1 MPIHGKKILI
11 VEDERPL
18 RELLSQKLS
27 SEGCGVLESADGE
40 SGLKSALDNHP
51 DLVILN
57 LRLPK
62 IDGIEVL
69 RRLRADTWGKAVP
82 VVILTV
88 LDVSDEMLKEIVAHQ
103 PSYYFVKSD
112 WKLEEVIE
120 KIKEVLE

>member
-1 MPIHGKKILI
+1 MPIQGKKILI

-27 SEGCGVLESADGE
+27 SEGCSVLESGDGE

-69 RRLRADTWGKAVP
+69 RRLRADAWGKGVP